1 VDVDVDVLEV
11 EVYDDDYDDVVF
23 DVAVAF

>member
-1 VDVDVDVLEV
+1 VDVLEV

>member
-1 VDVDVDVLEV
+1 LDVDVLEV

>member
-1 VDVDVDVLEV
+1 LDVDVDVLEV